1 MYFIRFRLPSLQL
14 ITLLSLCFVI
24 ASGKPPREHRTSSKY
39 RAVKKATAKPTKSP
53 KSVLDSFK
61 DLPADDQEFIR
72 QLDQKY
78 KQFGNGLKI
87 KIQKENRTTTKNS
100 KRTIDGSLG

>member
-1 MYFIRFRLPSLQL
+1 M
-14 ITLLSLCFVI
+14 I
-24 ASGKPPREHRTSSKY
+24 ASGKPPREHRISSKY
-39 RAVKKATAKPTKSP
+39 RAVKKVSSKPTKST
-53 KSVLDSFK
+53 KSVADAFK
-61 DLPADDQEFIR
+61 DLPADDKEFIR

-87 KIQKENRTTTKNS
+87 KIQKDNRTRTTNTKNS